1 MTEAQKDLI
10 REVLLFHAD
19 RPDGDRPSVVR
30 LGVDRES
37 ASQVMRKVSSSDPE
51 FSLHET
57 HVLFAALSS
66 TPIIIPSEEAFHERI
81 GFFRENAFAL
91 AVGLANATGEAPGK
105 GASPSGTA

>member
-1 MTEAQKDLI
+1 MI

-37 ASQVMRKVSSSDPE
+37 ASRVMRKVSDADPE

-81 GFFRENAFAL
+81 GFYRENAFAL
-91 AVGLANATGEAPGK
+91 AVGLVNATGGVSDK
-105 GASPSGTA
+105 GANPPETA